1 LASRCARLGSNTIG
15 TGDRGLGT
23 GTTQSLPDPSL
34 SLGDQPPNPNPQSL
48 IPSPQSPVPSPYLV
62 LAIAALLYLTPLLLD
77 APLTDPD
84 EGRHAI
90 ISQEMIERGDF
101 VVPRLFGSPFL
112 DKPILFFWAQ
122 AASLRLFG
130 MTTAAAR
137 LPGMLFAL
145 LGIITTGWLARVL
158 ANEAGP
164 AGLRIGSV
172 AGGCYA
178 TMMLPF
184 LLAQAPVH
192 DMALVPFT
200 NLALGFLWRAG
211 RSGAFRDSLL
221 AGVALGLATLTKGLE
236 GIAIVGIGY
245 TAYLLATRTLT
256 RRLVALGILVVVV
269 AVLVALPWYVAMNA
283 RAPGYLG
290 YYFLNRHVLGFVTES
305 QRHGGQAWWYYIPLL
320 VAGGLPWIV
329 YVRRSALSDASGK
342 LLWIWLAA
350 SLVLLSLSNSKAVTY
365 ILPVMPAIAI
375 LASRSQKL
383 VRHWRPVAIA
393 TAALYV
399 TAILVAGPALARG
412 HSSIDLTRYFN
423 DEGQLPNH
431 VFVMESRI
439 SFAYYLRPDVRARM
453 HRDQVESFTL
463 DELSEIRPFPKDAV
477 LALPADLAERR
488 LARLPELANGFRKQV
503 GRYLLIA
510 PMPFADER

>member
-1 LASRCARLGSNTIG
+1 LNDSR
-15 TGDRGLGT
+15 
-23 GTTQSLPDPSL
+23 
-34 SLGDQPPNPNPQSL
+34 PQT
-48 IPSPQSPVPSPYLV
+48 PVPSPKSLGPSPYFV
-62 LAIAALLYLTPLLLD
+62 PVIAAILYLTPLLLD

-84 EGRHAI
+84 EGRHAV

-130 MTTAAAR
+130 MSTAAAR

-145 LGIITTGWLARVL
+145 LGIVTTGWLARVL
-158 ANEAGP
+158 LANDTGP
-164 AGLRIGSV
+164 ATPRIG
-172 AGGCYA
+172 AMAAGCYA

-192 DMALVPFT
+192 DIALVPFT

-211 RSGAFRDSLL
+211 RHSEFDRQQAPSVLSLGGIRDSLV

-236 GIAIVGIGY
+236 GIAIVGIGF
-245 TAYLLATRTLT
+245 TVYLLATRTLT
-256 RRLVALGILVVVV
+256 RRLVLLGILVIAV
-269 AVLVALPWYVAMNA
+269 AMVVALPWYMAMNA
-283 RAPGYLG
+283 RVPGYLG
-290 YYFLNRHVLGFVTES
+290 YYFLNRHVLGFVTET
-305 QRHGGQAWWYYIPLL
+305 QRHGGQAWWYYVPLL

-329 YVRRSALSDASGK
+329 YVRGGAMSDAPGK

-365 ILPVMPAIAI
+365 ILPVMPAIAV
-375 LASRSQKL
+375 LGSRSEKMQ
-383 VRHWRPVAIA
+383 RHWRPVVIA
-393 TAALYV
+393 TATVCL
-399 TAILVAGPALARG
+399 TAILAAGSALARG
-412 HSSIDLTRYFN
+412 HSSIDLTDYFN
-423 DEGQLPNH
+423 DEGQVPNH
-431 VFVMESRI
+431 LFVMESRI
-439 SFAYYLRPDVRARM
+439 AFAYYLRPDVRARM
-453 HRDQVESFTL
+453 HRDQIESFTL
-463 DELSEIRPFPKDAV
+463 DDLSAIRPFPKDAV

-488 LARLPELANGFRKQV
+488 LARLPELANGYRKEV

-510 PMPFADER
+510 PAPFSD